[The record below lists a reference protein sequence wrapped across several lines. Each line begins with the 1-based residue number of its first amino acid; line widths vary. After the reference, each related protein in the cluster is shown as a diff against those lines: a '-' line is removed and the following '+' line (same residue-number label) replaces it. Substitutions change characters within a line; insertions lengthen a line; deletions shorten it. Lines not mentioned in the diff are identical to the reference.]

1 MKKFLST
8 ALRFILLAL
17 LLLLVVLLCFG
28 LVLWMKWP
36 WWLALFFLFGIAGLW
51 LVWLFV
57 RKILLRRRE
66 QQFVSQVMQ
75 EDGVSAGRPGEGGEG
90 ELELQERWKEAID
103 ALRSS
108 HLRRQGN
115 PLYVL
120 PWYMVIGESGSGK
133 TTAIRSANLSA
144 PFAETTKIPGF
155 GGTRNCDW
163 WFFDQAIILDTAGR
177 YAIPRNGEADRDE
190 WQHFLS
196 LLARYRRKEPLNGLV
211 VTVSAEKLM
220 TADPAAV
227 AGDGQQIRQRI
238 DELMRV
244 LGSRFPVY
252 VLVTKCD
259 LIRGMTRFCDR
270 LPERILEQAMG
281 LLNRDLSSDVD
292 SLHSRMGSL
301 IGRRLR
307 ELRLLFLQKRGRQDA
322 GGSPQGDPDLLL
334 FPDEFRKFHA
344 RLLPFLRSVF
354 KENPYQET
362 PVLRGIY
369 LGSGRQEGTP
379 YSHFLDAQGLTRE
392 QEVLPGTGRGL
403 FLHDLFARILPADR
417 RLYAPTQ
424 SYLAWNRLTRNIGLV
439 AWMAIVLAL
448 SGMLSFSFVKNMKVL
463 RRAEQEFATPV
474 TLRGDLLTDVVI
486 MDRFRQAVSRV
497 EEANRNWWLP
507 RFGLDESRI
516 VEQRLKAKY
525 CRQFDQEYAA
535 AFDRRLE
542 ERIGGFSQATPDEV
556 VGRHV
561 AHLARRINL
570 IRARL
575 DGSDL
580 EALAARPTPSFRPLL
595 ATTDSGMADE
605 ISDRIEGEYLH
616 YLAWQT
622 DPGRLRGEMA
632 RLQTML
638 QHILTLP
645 GTNFNWLVSWVNRD
659 SGLAYLTLED
669 FWGHGLGRGD
679 VASVPPAFTTRGK
692 KEIDTLLGELDSAL
706 PDPMLIAAGKV
717 RFRKWYAHAY
727 RQVWRE
733 FAERF
738 PEAEYYLKD
747 REQWRQAASSMAS
760 DKGPY
765 FSLLAKMAGEL
776 KFLAADSG
784 APAWIGL
791 VQELQLV
798 RQEALGEKKIREQKS
813 LLAKVAK
820 KGKKALGSLE
830 KTVGRSAGGLLS
842 GRLAAGKLFNE
853 YREALDSIIP
863 ASSSRK
869 VSFEMATALF
879 REDPAVSKSPFYVA
893 QRALVRLRSEMDG
906 SGDGD
911 RMIWRLVAGPL
922 MYLRDYV
929 CLEAAC
935 QLNSLWEQD
944 VLVEIEGVS
953 DKSKINSLLFESGGY
968 GLRFIQGPA
977 APFLKRSLKKGF
989 YPAAALGRMLPF
1001 KKSFLTFLTEGIRM
1015 ARFKPDIRF
1024 DEEPPPGLVLG
1035 AAMPAEAA
1043 PAGTVVPEPVQL
1055 KESYRVLVAARP
1067 TSVNRGATI
1076 MPHAVNLEMACG
1088 DRSTTL
1094 INLNY
1099 PVQKTFDWR
1108 PESCDEVRIQIEVGS
1123 LLLQK
1128 KYEGKLAFPM
1138 FVKDFQAGS
1147 HLFTPAD
1154 FPDQAKALKRMKIK
1168 TITVNYRLKG
1178 IRPILEIVAR
1188 ENERIK
1194 AMERAEAERKRQA
1207 GSGSDITKLLAA
1219 WERRQ
1224 KEEALQNEAMKR
1236 AWKARQE
1243 KLAEQKK
1250 KAWEAR
1256 LPDVPRDITTCWDQ

>member
-8 ALRFILLAL
+8 ALRLLLLAVV
-17 LLLLVVLLCFG
+17 LLLVVLLCFG
-28 LVLWMKWP
+28 LVLWMQWP

-66 QQFVSQVMQ
+66 QQFVNQVMQ
-75 EDGVSAGRPGEGGEG
+75 EDGASIGRQDEG
-90 ELELQERWKEAID
+90 ERELQQRWKEAIN
-103 ALRSS
+103 ALRTS
-108 HLRRQGN
+108 HLKRQGN

-120 PWYMVIGESGSGK
+120 PWYMVIGEPGSGK

-144 PFAETTKIPGF
+144 PFAETAKAPGG

-163 WFFDQAIILDTAGR
+163 WFFDQAVILDTAGR
-177 YAIPRNGEADRDE
+177 YAVPRQGEADRDE
-190 WQHFLS
+190 WQYFLS
-196 LLARYRRKEPLNGLV
+196 LLARYRKKEPLNGLV
-211 VTVSAEKLM
+211 VTVSAEKLL
-220 TADPAAV
+220 TADAAV
-227 AGDGQQIRQRI
+227 IAADGQQIRQRI

-259 LIRGMTRFCDR
+259 LIQGMTRFCGR
-270 LPERILEQAMG
+270 LPDNVLDQAMG
-281 LLNRDLSSDVD
+281 FLNQDLSTDVTA
-292 SLHSRMGSL
+292 LHNRMGSL
-301 IGRRLR
+301 IGNRLR
-307 ELRLLFLQKRGRQDA
+307 ELRLLLLETGQPVA
-322 GGSPQGDPDLLL
+322 GSGPGGDPDLLL

-344 RLLPFLRSVF
+344 RLLPFLQSVF

-379 YSHFLDAQGLTRE
+379 YAHFLGALGLARE
-392 QEVLPGTGRGL
+392 QEVLPGTSQGL

-417 RLYAPTQ
+417 GLYAPTQ

-439 AWMAIVLAL
+439 AWVAIVLAL

-463 RRAEQEFATPV
+463 RLAEQEFATPM

-497 EEANRNWWLP
+497 EEANQNWWLP

-525 CRQFDQEYAA
+525 CRQFDEEYAA
-535 AFDRRLE
+535 AFDRRME
-542 ERIGGFSQATPDEV
+542 ERISGFSQATPDEI

-570 IRARL
+570 IRTRL
-575 DGSDL
+575 DSGGP
-580 EALAARPTPSFRPLL
+580 EALAALPPPSFRPLL
-595 ATTDSGMADE
+595 SEADSGMIGE
-605 ISDRIEGEYLH
+605 ISDRIGGEYLS
-616 YLAWQT
+616 YLVWQT
-622 DPGRLRGEMA
+622 DPGKLRREMA
-632 RLQTML
+632 RLQSML
-638 QHILTLP
+638 QHIVTLP
-645 GTNFNWLVSWVNRD
+645 GTNLNWLVSWVNRD

-669 FWGHGLGRGD
+669 FWGQGLGRGD
-679 VASVPPAFTTRGK
+679 VASVPPAFTIKGK
-692 KEIDTLLGELDSAL
+692 KEIDTLLGELDTAL
-706 PDPMLIAAGKV
+706 LDPVVIAAGKV
-717 RFRKWYAHAY
+717 KFRKWYAHAY

-747 REQWRQAASSMAS
+747 RGQWQQAASTMAS

-765 FSLLAKMAGEL
+765 FSVLATMAREL
-776 KFLAADSG
+776 KPLASDTG
-784 APAWIGL
+784 TPAWIGL
-791 VQELQLV
+791 VQELQRV
-798 RQEALGEKKIREQKS
+798 RQEALGEKKIREERS

-830 KTVGRSAGGLLS
+830 KTVGGSSGGLLS
-842 GRLAAGKLFNE
+842 ERLRAGKLFNE
-853 YREALDSIIP
+853 YREALDNIIL

-879 REDPAVSKSPFYVA
+879 KEDPAVSKAPFYVA
-893 QRALVRLRSEMDG
+893 QRALVRLRSEMG
-906 SGDGD
+906 SSGDRD
-911 RMIWRLVAGPL
+911 RMVWRLVAGPL

-935 QLNSLWEQD
+935 QLNALWEQD
-944 VLVEIEGVS
+944 VLVEIEGVG
-953 DKSKINSLLFESGGY
+953 DKSKVNSLLFESGGY

-989 YPAAALGRMLPF
+989 YPATALGRMLPF

-1024 DEEPPPGLVLG
+1024 DEEPPPELALG
-1035 AAMPAEAA
+1035 VAMPADES
-1043 PAGTVVPEPVQL
+1043 PTGTVIPEPVQL
-1055 KESYRVLVAARP
+1055 KDSYRVLVAARP

-1076 MPHAVNLEMACG
+1076 MPHAVNLEMVCG

-1099 PVQKTFDWR
+1099 PVQKTFDWQ

-1128 KYEGKLAFPM
+1128 KYEGKLAFPL
-1138 FVKDFQAGS
+1138 FVKDFQAGN

-1154 FPDQAKALKRMKIK
+1154 FPDQAKALKRMRIK

-1194 AMERAEAERKRQA
+1194 AMERAEAEQKRQA
-1207 GSGSDITKLLAA
+1207 GKGSDITKLLAA

-1243 KLAEQKK
+1243 RLAEQKK
-1250 KAWEAR
+1250 KAWEAK
-1256 LPDVPRDITTCWDQ
+1256 LPDVPRDITTCWDE